1 MLRVN
6 KLIPFLICAQIVVWG
21 AHTDI
26 TLRTNSLV
34 FSSDSGTGSVV
45 VGASGEWTAI
55 THSDWIHIDP
65 GSETGA
71 SSGLLKF
78 TYDSNS
84 GPTRTGTIHFKHGHA
99 KLTVT
104 QAGADYVATS
114 EVTTLLS
121 RTLSSPVFD
130 ADGNVYFADVG
141 AGAIKKWSAATKDV
155 TTLVSTGLKYPNS
168 IAVSTSGDVYI
179 ADTGHNA
186 IKKWTAATGQ
196 LTGLVFGLNQPR
208 SVAVD
213 SASNVYIVDTGN
225 NAVEKWASD
234 SDQLTTL
241 ASSLNQPSGVA
252 VDSNG
257 NVYIADTG
265 NNMIEKWA
273 ADTGQVTTVIS
284 SGLARPSTL
293 SLDGAGNLYIFDAG
307 TVKEWTAAGG
317 QLTTLFSA
325 HIDFEPT
332 GVGSDTAGNLS
343 VTFWRMHNAVSAA
356 ITAPA
361 RPANVDTLHSIYT
374 SPSLTS
380 DLALDPDG
388 NVYLNGSNADGKRFI
403 QKWSPLTGQ
412 LATLESSFNDGYSGL
427 AVDNSGDVYFT
438 TVSPFSS
445 SFGSI
450 KKWFASTGQT
460 VHVTDDSSREYPIG
474 LVVSPLGDLY
484 FADAAGTLYP
494 PITNDAIK
502 KWTASTGQL
511 TTLVPGLT
519 NPDKVAIDA
528 AGNVYFSLVYPSDR
542 AIKRWE
548 ASTGT
553 VSTLISASDLP
564 QGTALDSG
572 LTVDG
577 AGDVYFSSGGAI
589 QKRAAATG
597 QIWIVGSLGTGATAM
612 KLDNLNHIYAV
623 SGSSVGWDINIKKLT
638 RAFVG
643 PTAVVESLSSG
654 SDQLLPVLPAGT
666 PLDAVSDQP
675 WLTIT
680 SQDNGVVQF
689 SFTATT
695 TPRTAHITV
704 LGQAIPVTQAD
715 RW

>member
-104 QAGADYVATS
+104 QAGVDYLATS

-121 RTLSSPVFD
+121 SNLSSPVID
-130 ADGNVYFADVG
+130 PDGNVYFADIT
-141 AGAIKKWSAATKDV
+141 AGAIKKWTAATGQV
-155 TTLVSTGLKYPNS
+155 TVLVSTGLKNPNS
-168 IAVSTSGDVYI
+168 IAVSNSGDVYI

-208 SVAVD
+208 AVAVD
-213 SASNVYIVDTGN
+213 SALNVYVADTGK
-225 NAVEKWASD
+225 NALEKWVPD
-234 SDQLTTL
+234 SEQLSTL

-252 VDSNG
+252 VDGSG

-265 NNMIEKWA
+265 NKIVEKWG
-273 ADTGQVTTVIS
+273 ADTGQVTTVIP
-284 SGLARPSTL
+284 SGLNGPSTL
-293 SLDGAGNLYIFDAG
+293 SLDGAGDLYMFDAG
-307 TVKEWTAAGG
+307 TVKKWTAASG
-317 QLTTLFSA
+317 QLTTLFSP
-325 HIDFEPT
+325 HPFDDFKPT

-343 VTFWRMHNAVSAA
+343 LIWSTNHVGHFPAFVGSAISAPGGDPVHA
-356 ITAPA
+356 IY
-361 RPANVDTLHSIYT
+361 S
-374 SPSLTS
+374 SPSAT
-380 DLALDPDG
+380 DLAIDSLG
-388 NVYLNGSNADGKRFI
+388 NVYFNDFDVLGDSIVR
-403 QKWSPLTGQ
+403 KWSALTGQ
-412 LATLESSFNDGYSGL
+412 LTRLASNGLNARFRGL
-427 AVDNSGDVYFT
+427 ALNNAGDIYFT
-438 TVSPFSS
+438 TDASLLSYP
-445 SFGSI
+445 FGSI
-450 KKWFASTGQT
+450 GKWIASTGQG
-460 VHVTDDSSREYPIG
+460 VHLANDSNGEFPVG
-474 LVVSPLGDLY
+474 LAVNPGGDVY
-484 FADAAGTLYP
+484 FADAAGFIYP
-494 PITNDAIK
+494 PNSNDAIK

-528 AGNVYFSLVYPSDR
+528 AGNVYFSFVYPSVG
-542 AIKRWE
+542 AIKEWE

-553 VSTLISASDLP
+553 VSTLISASDTP
-564 QGTALDSG
+564 QGTELDSG
-572 LTVDG
+572 VAVDG
-577 AGDVYFSSGGAI
+577 SGDVYFSSGGAI
-589 QKRAAATG
+589 AKRAAATG
-597 QIWIVGSLGTGATAM
+597 EISFLGPLGTTAAAI
-612 KLDNLNHIYAV
+612 KLDDLNNIYAL
-623 SGSSVGWDINIKKLT
+623 SGGIKKLT

-643 PTAVVESLSSG
+643 PAAVLEPLSCG

-666 PLDAVSDQP
+666 PLDGVSDQP

-680 SQDNGVVQF
+680 SRDNGVVQF
-689 SFTATT
+689 SFTSTT
-695 TPRTAHITV
+695 TPRRAHITV
-704 LGQAIPVTQAD
+704 LGQTIPVTQTA